1 MVKHRVGIIGLG
13 IMGRRMVVNFNNHPL
28 FEIVGVWD
36 PSEQSISKTRI
47 DNPTILISESPTE
60 MISNGRIDLLYIA
73 CPPEFHK
80 AYALMAI
87 EQKIPV
93 YLEKPLG
100 VDIAESK
107 KLVHELNKSKT
118 PNIVNFVQASCE
130 ALEITQK
137 EIRSGSAG
145 EVTSIDIVMQYQQ
158 WPRSWQVEAD
168 WLRFRS
174 AGGYTREVLSHFIF
188 VTERLFG
195 PAKIVFSN
203 PLYPHETELCETH
216 IQAQLLCGSTPVN
229 ILGSCGGVGPD
240 RQEITIW
247 GTKKSYRIS
256 DFYFLETAKD
266 PDWQSAL
273 KSDDDPRTTT
283 LQRQLDH
290 VDKWLTGNDHPLA
303 SAEDAFSVQIIIEN
317 MLSN

>member
-28 FEIVGVWD
+28 NEIVGVWD
-36 PSEQSISKTRI
+36 PSEQSISITRS
-47 DNPTILISESPTE
+47 DNPSILFSGSPTE
-60 MISNGRIDLLYIA
+60 IISNGRIDLLYIA

-80 AYALMAI
+80 EYALMAI

-100 VDIAESK
+100 VDIIESK
-107 KLVHELNKSKT
+107 ELVHELNKSKT

-130 ALEITQK
+130 ALEIADH
-137 EIRSGSAG
+137 ELRFVAAG
-145 EVTSIDIVMQYQQ
+145 DIASVDVVMQYQQ

-195 PAKIVFSN
+195 PATINFSN
-203 PLYPHETELCETH
+203 PLYP
-216 IQAQLLCGSTPVN
+216 QQ
-229 ILGSCGGVGPD
+229 
-240 RQEITIW
+240 
-247 GTKKSYRIS
+247 
-256 DFYFLETAKD
+256 
-266 PDWQSAL
+266 
-273 KSDDDPRTTT
+273 
-283 LQRQLDH
+283 
-290 VDKWLTGNDHPLA
+290 
-303 SAEDAFSVQIIIEN
+303 
-317 MLSN
+317 

>member
-47 DNPTILISESPTE
+47 DNPSILISEGPTE

-80 AYALMAI
+80 TYALMAI

-100 VDIAESK
+100 VDITESK
-107 KLVHELNKSKT
+107 ELVHELNKSKT

-130 ALEITQK
+130 AMEITQN
-137 EIRSGSAG
+137 ELRSGSAG
-145 EVTSIDIVMQYQQ
+145 EVTSVDVVMQYQQ

-195 PAKIVFSN
+195 PATINFSN
-203 PLYPHETELCETH
+203 PLYPQQKDLCETH
-216 IQAQLLCGSTPVN
+216 IQAQLFCGPIPIN
-229 ILGSCGGVGPD
+229 IFGSSGGVGPD
-240 RQEITIW
+240 RQEVTVW
-247 GTKKSYRIS
+247 GTKKSYRIN

-266 PDWQSAL
+266 PTWHSAL

-283 LQRQLDH
+283 LQRRLDN

>member
-1 MVKHRVGIIGLG
+1 
-13 IMGRRMVVNFNNHPL
+13 
-28 FEIVGVWD
+28 
-36 PSEQSISKTRI
+36 
-47 DNPTILISESPTE
+47 
-60 MISNGRIDLLYIA
+60 MISDGRIDLLYIA

-100 VDIAESK
+100 VDITESK
-107 KLVHELNKSKT
+107 ELVHELNKNKT

-130 ALEITQK
+130 AMEITQN
-137 EIRSGSAG
+137 ELRSGSAG
-145 EVTSIDIVMQYQQ
+145 EVTSVDIVMQYQQ
-158 WPRSWQVEAD
+158 WPRSWQLEAD

-195 PAKIVFSN
+195 PATINFSN
-203 PLYPHETELCETH
+203 PLYPQQKDLCETH
-216 IQAQLLCGSTPVN
+216 IQAQLFCGPIPIN
-229 ILGSCGGVGPD
+229 IFGSSGGVGPD
-240 RQEITIW
+240 RQEVTVW
-247 GTKKSYRIS
+247 GTKKSYRIN

-266 PDWQSAL
+266 PTWHSAL

-283 LQRQLDH
+283 LQRQLDN